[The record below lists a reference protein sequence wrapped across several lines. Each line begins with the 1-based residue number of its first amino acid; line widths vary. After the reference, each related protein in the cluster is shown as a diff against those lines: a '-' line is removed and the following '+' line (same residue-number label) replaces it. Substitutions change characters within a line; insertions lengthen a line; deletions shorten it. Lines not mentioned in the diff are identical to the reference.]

1 MAPCGSR
8 QAKHAEDPTDG
19 SSIESPHTSPV
30 RPPPAPRCEQASSPW
45 SASHRERPQ
54 WPEADGG
61 AILNMASTAGVMA
74 HAGQAAYS
82 ASRHGII
89 GLTRSAAV
97 EYAKRGIRINAFARP
112 RSRTF

>member
-1 MAPCGSR
+1 
-8 QAKHAEDPTDG
+8 
-19 SSIESPHTSPV
+19 
-30 RPPPAPRCEQASSPW
+30 
-45 SASHRERPQ
+45 
-54 WPEADGG
+54 
-61 AILNMASTAGVMA
+61 MASTAGVMA